1 MNVIYANLGA
11 AAAAI
16 IVLLLRRVL
25 KKRVP
30 SAVFA
35 VLWLLVLI
43 RVLIP
48 VQAATHLS
56 VFPAESA
63 PAVSANGEF
72 EHGEDASD
80 FVMPQFGAQ
89 TDGKQ
94 QGAAQNGAQ
103 AKISAQSGRKMTA
116 IQVFSLVYIGGA
128 VLLALYFGF
137 GHAVM
142 LRRCNGFEHEKGT
155 ATNEILRCFDKSGK
169 ITLLVSTDACSPFSI
184 GIIKPKIVL
193 PPDCKEEQLRFVL
206 AHEYVHIRDRDS
218 VARLLGLAAVCA
230 GWFNPFVWIAF
241 RYLDRDLERFCD
253 ERALRLL
260 GAENA
265 PRYALTLLDFAE
277 RQMQSAAA
285 QSFAAAPLE
294 ERVNDILNMKKRK
307 TSTLAAVIM
316 VLAALLAM
324 TACGTAALAAEVPPD
339 AGKTLFC
346 MERHIR
352 DSENAPTIEFEDSE
366 SGESSES
373 GSSEEEIPPQ
383 NAVDNSS
390 DVIKADAAGSE
401 SALVERTAYRTYD
414 RKWDFYDIFSSDY
427 ARPTKYASSVLWTSE
442 GFVYIDGT
450 KGEDVF
456 STKSGTVKDLGYTS
470 TGYGTMLIIEHDDGT
485 AVIYCHLNEI
495 LVEVG
500 DRVEQGDII
509 ATVGTSG
516 IASTP
521 ILGFEIIEN
530 GVTPLHSKENMYS
543 EEYFLGKVRQRYPA
557 SVFRGEE
564 SGRKAY
570 PTFDRK
576 WDFYDIFTS
585 DYARP
590 TKYAS
595 SVLWTSEGFVYID
608 GTKGEDVFSTKSGTV
623 KNVGLTSSGYG
634 YIIIIEHDD
643 GTAAVYCHLKEILVD
658 TGDRVEQGDVI
669 ATVGTSGN
677 AATPILGFEI
687 IENDVTPLHPEKTVQ
702 SVDYFVSI
710 IREK

>member
-1 MNVIYANLGA
+1 MSVIYANLGA
-11 AAAAI
+11 AAATI

-48 VQAATHLS
+48 VEAATHLS
-56 VFPAESA
+56 AFPAESA
-63 PAVSANGEF
+63 LAVSANGEF
-72 EHGEDASD
+72 EHGEDAPD

-89 TDGKQ
+89 ADGEQ
-94 QGAAQNGAQ
+94 QGGAQNGAQ
-103 AKISAQSGRKMTA
+103 AEISAQSGRKMTA
-116 IQVFSLVYIGGA
+116 IQVLSLVHIGGA

-137 GHAVM
+137 GHAAM
-142 LRRCNGFEHEKGT
+142 LRRCNGFEHEKG
-155 ATNEILRCFDKSGK
+155 AAANEILRCFDKSGK
-169 ITLLVSTDACSPFSI
+169 IALLVSTDACSPFSI

-193 PPDCKEEQLRFVL
+193 PPDCKAEQLRFVL

-241 RYLDRDLERFCD
+241 KYLDRDLERFCD

-260 GAENA
+260 GTENA

-307 TSTLAAVIM
+307 TSMLAEAVL
-316 VLAALLAM
+316 VAAALLAM
-324 TACGTAALAAEVPPD
+324 TACGTAAYAEKVPPD

-346 MERHIR
+346 MERHIL
-352 DSENAPTIEFEDSE
+352 DGENAPAIEFEDSE
-366 SGESSES
+366 SGESAEEDDS
-373 GSSEEEIPPQ
+373 GVIKIDATAASSEAE
-383 NAVDNSS
+383 
-390 DVIKADAAGSE
+390 E
-401 SALVERTAYRTYD
+401 SAAERTAYRTYD

-427 ARPTKYASSVLWTSE
+427 ARPTKYA
-442 GFVYIDGT
+442 
-450 KGEDVF
+450 
-456 STKSGTVKDLGYTS
+456 
-470 TGYGTMLIIEHDDGT
+470 
-485 AVIYCHLNEI
+485 N
-495 LVEVG
+495 
-500 DRVEQGDII
+500 
-509 ATVGTSG
+509 
-516 IASTP
+516 
-521 ILGFEIIEN
+521 
-530 GVTPLHSKENMYS
+530 
-543 EEYFLGKVRQRYPA
+543 
-557 SVFRGEE
+557 
-564 SGRKAY
+564 
-570 PTFDRK
+570 
-576 WDFYDIFTS
+576 
-585 DYARP
+585 
-590 TKYAS
+590 

-643 GTAAVYCHLKEILVD
+643 GTAAVYCHIKEILVD

>member
-11 AAAAI
+11 AAATI

-48 VQAATHLS
+48 VEAATHLS

-63 PAVSANGEF
+63 LAVSANGEF
-72 EHGEDASD
+72 EHGEDAPD

-89 TDGKQ
+89 ADREQ
-94 QGAAQNGAQ
+94 QGGAQNGAQ
-103 AKISAQSGRKMTA
+103 VEIPAQSGRKMTA
-116 IQVFSLVYIGGA
+116 IQVLSLVHIGGA

-137 GHAVM
+137 GHAAM
-142 LRRCNGFEHEKGT
+142 LRRCNGFEHEKG
-155 ATNEILRCFDKSGK
+155 AAANEILRCFDKFGK
-169 ITLLVSTDACSPFSI
+169 IALLVSTDACSPFSI

-193 PPDCKEEQLRFVL
+193 PPDCKAEQRRFVL

-241 RYLDRDLERFCD
+241 KYLDRDLERFCD
-253 ERALRLL
+253 ERVLRLL
-260 GAENA
+260 GTENA

-277 RQMQSAAA
+277 RQMQSTAA

-307 TSTLAAVIM
+307 TSMLAEAVL
-316 VLAALLAM
+316 VAAALLAM
-324 TACGTAALAAEVPPD
+324 TACGTAAYAEEAPQAAAGEQTAVIKVEVPAGDSGARQPEIPAEKPPKSAADDDSGVIKID
-339 AGKTLFC
+339 AT
-346 MERHIR
+346 
-352 DSENAPTIEFEDSE
+352 AA
-366 SGESSES
+366 SSEA
-373 GSSEEEIPPQ
+373 E
-383 NAVDNSS
+383 
-390 DVIKADAAGSE
+390 E
-401 SALVERTAYRTYD
+401 SAAERTAYRTYE

-427 ARPTKYASSVLWTSE
+427 ARPTKYA
-442 GFVYIDGT
+442 
-450 KGEDVF
+450 
-456 STKSGTVKDLGYTS
+456 
-470 TGYGTMLIIEHDDGT
+470 
-485 AVIYCHLNEI
+485 N
-495 LVEVG
+495 
-500 DRVEQGDII
+500 
-509 ATVGTSG
+509 
-516 IASTP
+516 
-521 ILGFEIIEN
+521 
-530 GVTPLHSKENMYS
+530 
-543 EEYFLGKVRQRYPA
+543 
-557 SVFRGEE
+557 
-564 SGRKAY
+564 
-570 PTFDRK
+570 
-576 WDFYDIFTS
+576 
-585 DYARP
+585 
-590 TKYAS
+590 

>member
-1 MNVIYANLGA
+1 MSVIYANLGA

-30 SAVFA
+30 LRVLVA
-35 VLWLLVLI
+35 LWLLVLI

-48 VQAATHLS
+48 VEAATHLS

-63 PAVSANGEF
+63 LAVSANGEF
-72 EHGEDASD
+72 EHGEDKTD

-89 TDGKQ
+89 ADGEQ
-94 QGAAQNGAQ
+94 QGGAQNGAQ
-103 AKISAQSGRKMTA
+103 AEISAQSGRKMTA
-116 IQVFSLVYIGGA
+116 IQALSLVHIGGT

-137 GHAVM
+137 SHAVM
-142 LRRCNGFEHEKGT
+142 LRRCNGFEHEKG
-155 ATNEILRCFDKSGK
+155 AAANEILRCFDKSGK
-169 ITLLVSTDACSPFSI
+169 IALLVSTDACSPFSI

-193 PPDCKEEQLRFVL
+193 PPDCKAEQLRFVL

-241 RYLDRDLERFCD
+241 KYLDRDLERFCD

-260 GAENA
+260 GTENA

-277 RQMQSAAA
+277 RQMQSTAA

-294 ERVNDILNMKKRK
+294 ERVDDILNMKKRK
-307 TSTLAAVIM
+307 TSMLAEAVL
-316 VLAALLAM
+316 VAAALLAM
-324 TACGTAALAAEVPPD
+324 TACGTAAYAEEAPQAAAGEQTAVIKVEVPAGDSGARQPEIPAEKPPKSAADDDSGVIKID
-339 AGKTLFC
+339 AT
-346 MERHIR
+346 
-352 DSENAPTIEFEDSE
+352 AA
-366 SGESSES
+366 SSEA
-373 GSSEEEIPPQ
+373 E
-383 NAVDNSS
+383 
-390 DVIKADAAGSE
+390 E
-401 SALVERTAYRTYD
+401 SAAERTAYRTYD

-427 ARPTKYASSVLWTSE
+427 ARPTKYA
-442 GFVYIDGT
+442 
-450 KGEDVF
+450 
-456 STKSGTVKDLGYTS
+456 
-470 TGYGTMLIIEHDDGT
+470 
-485 AVIYCHLNEI
+485 N
-495 LVEVG
+495 
-500 DRVEQGDII
+500 
-509 ATVGTSG
+509 
-516 IASTP
+516 
-521 ILGFEIIEN
+521 
-530 GVTPLHSKENMYS
+530 
-543 EEYFLGKVRQRYPA
+543 
-557 SVFRGEE
+557 
-564 SGRKAY
+564 
-570 PTFDRK
+570 
-576 WDFYDIFTS
+576 
-585 DYARP
+585 
-590 TKYAS
+590 

>member
-25 KKRVP
+25 KNKVP
-30 SAVFA
+30 PAVF
-35 VLWLLVLI
+35 VTLWLLVLI

-48 VQAATHLS
+48 VEAATHLS

-63 PAVSANGEF
+63 LAVSANGEF
-72 EHGEDASD
+72 EHGEDAPD

-89 TDGKQ
+89 ADGEQ
-94 QGAAQNGAQ
+94 QGSAQNGAQ
-103 AKISAQSGRKMTA
+103 AEISAQSGRKMTA
-116 IQVFSLVYIGGA
+116 IQVLSLVHIGGA

-142 LRRCNGFEHEKGT
+142 LRRCNGFEHEKG
-155 ATNEILRCFDKSGK
+155 AAANEILRCFDKSGK

-241 RYLDRDLERFCD
+241 KYLDRDLERFCD

-260 GAENA
+260 GTENA

-277 RQMQSAAA
+277 RQMQSTAV

-307 TSTLAAVIM
+307 TSTLAAVII

-366 SGESSES
+366 SG
-373 GSSEEEIPPQ
+373 SSEEEIPPQ
-383 NAVDNSS
+383 NAMDNSS

-401 SALVERTAYRTYD
+401 SATAERTAYRTYD

-427 ARPTKYASSVLWTSE
+427 ARPTKYANSVLWDGT
-442 GFVYIDGT
+442 GHIYIDGV
-450 KGEDVF
+450 KGEDIF
-456 STKSGTVKDLGYTS
+456 ATKSGTVKDFDFAG
-470 TGYGTMLIIEHDDGT
+470 GYGMALIVEHDDGT
-485 AVIYCHLNEI
+485 AVVYCNLDEV
-495 LVEVG
+495 LVNIG
-500 DRVEQGDII
+500 DRVEQGDVI
-509 ATVGTSG
+509 ATLGSSG
-516 IASTP
+516 NTKTP
-521 ILGFEIIEN
+521 VCGFEIIEN
-530 GVTPLHSKENMYS
+530 GVTPLH
-543 EEYFLGKVRQRYPA
+543 P
-557 SVFRGEE
+557 
-564 SGRKAY
+564 
-570 PTFDRK
+570 
-576 WDFYDIFTS
+576 
-585 DYARP
+585 
-590 TKYAS
+590 
-595 SVLWTSEGFVYID
+595 
-608 GTKGEDVFSTKSGTV
+608 
-623 KNVGLTSSGYG
+623 
-634 YIIIIEHDD
+634 
-643 GTAAVYCHLKEILVD
+643 
-658 TGDRVEQGDVI
+658 
-669 ATVGTSGN
+669 
-677 AATPILGFEI
+677 
-687 IENDVTPLHPEKTVQ
+687 ENDILSLDWFISRLHKNKTA
-702 SVDYFVSI
+702 
-710 IREK
+710 E

>member
-11 AAAAI
+11 AAATI

-48 VQAATHLS
+48 VEAATHLS

-63 PAVSANGEF
+63 LAVSANGEF
-72 EHGEDASD
+72 EHGEDAPD
-80 FVMPQFGAQ
+80 FVMPQFGTQA
-89 TDGKQ
+89 DGEQ
-94 QGAAQNGAQ
+94 QGGAQNGAQ
-103 AKISAQSGRKMTA
+103 AEISAQSGRKMTA
-116 IQVFSLVYIGGA
+116 IQMLSLVHIGGA

-137 GHAVM
+137 GHAAM
-142 LRRCNGFEHEKGT
+142 LHRCNGFENEKG
-155 ATNEILRCFDKSGK
+155 AAANELLRCFDKSGK
-169 ITLLVSTDACSPFSI
+169 IALLVSTDACSPFSI

-193 PPDCKEEQLRFVL
+193 PPDCKAEQLRFVL

-241 RYLDRDLERFCD
+241 KYLDRDLERFCD

-260 GAENA
+260 GTENA

-277 RQMQSAAA
+277 RQMQSTAA

-307 TSTLAAVIM
+307 TSMLAEAVL
-316 VLAALLAM
+316 VAAALLAM
-324 TACGTAALAAEVPPD
+324 TACGTAAYAE
-339 AGKTLFC
+339 
-346 MERHIR
+346 E
-352 DSENAPTIEFEDSE
+352 AP
-366 SGESSES
+366 
-373 GSSEEEIPPQ
+373 Q
-383 NAVDNSS
+383 
-390 DVIKADAAGSE
+390 DAAGEQTAVIKVEVPAGDSGARQPEIPAEKPPKSAADDDSGVIKIDATAASSEAEE
-401 SALVERTAYRTYD
+401 SAAERTAYRTY
-414 RKWDFYDIFSSDY
+414 
-427 ARPTKYASSVLWTSE
+427 
-442 GFVYIDGT
+442 
-450 KGEDVF
+450 
-456 STKSGTVKDLGYTS
+456 
-470 TGYGTMLIIEHDDGT
+470 
-485 AVIYCHLNEI
+485 
-495 LVEVG
+495 
-500 DRVEQGDII
+500 
-509 ATVGTSG
+509 
-516 IASTP
+516 
-521 ILGFEIIEN
+521 
-530 GVTPLHSKENMYS
+530 
-543 EEYFLGKVRQRYPA
+543 
-557 SVFRGEE
+557 
-564 SGRKAY
+564 
-570 PTFDRK
+570 DRK

-590 TKYAS
+590 TKYAN

>member
-48 VQAATHLS
+48 VEAATHLS
-56 VFPAESA
+56 VFPAESTL
-63 PAVSANGEF
+63 AVSANGEF
-72 EHGEDASD
+72 EHGEDAPD

-89 TDGKQ
+89 ADEEQ
-94 QGAAQNGAQ
+94 QGGAQNGAQ
-103 AKISAQSGRKMTA
+103 AEISAQSGRKMTA
-116 IQVFSLVYIGGA
+116 IQVLSLVYIGGA

-137 GHAVM
+137 SHAVM
-142 LRRCNGFEHEKGT
+142 MRRCNGFEHEKG
-155 ATNEILRCFDKSGK
+155 AAANEILRCFDKSGK

-193 PPDCKEEQLRFVL
+193 PPDCKAEQLRFVL
-206 AHEYVHIRDRDS
+206 AHEYVHIHDRDS

-241 RYLDRDLERFCD
+241 KYLDRDLERFCD

-277 RQMQSAAA
+277 RQMQSAAV

-307 TSTLAAVIM
+307 TSMLAAA
-316 VLAALLAM
+316 VLVAAALLGM
-324 TACGTAALAAEVPPD
+324 TACGTAALAAEAPQAAAGEQTAVIKVEVP
-339 AGKTLFC
+339 AG
-346 MERHIR
+346 
-352 DSENAPTIEFEDSE
+352 DSGARQP
-366 SGESSES
+366 
-373 GSSEEEIPPQ
+373 EIPAEKPPQ

-390 DVIKADAAGSE
+390 DVIKVDAAGSE
-401 SALVERTAYRTYD
+401 SVLSERTAYRTYD

-500 DRVEQGDII
+500 DRVKQGDVI
-509 ATVGTSG
+509 ATLGSSG
-516 IASTP
+516 NTKTP
-521 ILGFEIIEN
+521 VCGFEIIEN
-530 GVTPLHSKENMYS
+530 GVTPLHSEENMYS

-570 PTFDRK
+570 PTYDRK

-687 IENDVTPLHPEKTVQ
+687 IENGVTPLHPEKTVQ

>member
-48 VQAATHLS
+48 VEAATHLS
-56 VFPAESA
+56 VFPTESA
-63 PAVSANGEF
+63 LAVSANGEF
-72 EHGEDASD
+72 EHGEDKTD
-80 FVMPQFGAQ
+80 FVMPQLGAQ
-89 TDGKQ
+89 ADGEQ
-94 QGAAQNGAQ
+94 QGGAQNGAQ
-103 AKISAQSGRKMTA
+103 AEISAQSGRKMTA
-116 IQVFSLVYIGGA
+116 IQVLSLVHIGGA

-137 GHAVM
+137 SHAAM
-142 LRRCNGFEHEKGT
+142 LRRCNGFEYEKG
-155 ATNEILRCFDKSGK
+155 AAANEILRCFDKSGK
-169 ITLLVSTDACSPFSI
+169 IALLVSTDACSPFSI

-193 PPDCKEEQLRFVL
+193 PPDCKAEQLRFVL

-241 RYLDRDLERFCD
+241 KYLDRDLERFCD

-260 GAENA
+260 GTENA

-307 TSTLAAVIM
+307 TSMLAEAVL
-316 VLAALLAM
+316 VAAALLAM
-324 TACGTAALAAEVPPD
+324 TACGTAAYAEEAPQAAAGEQTAVIKVEVPAGDSGARQPEIPAEKPPKSAADDDSGVIKID
-339 AGKTLFC
+339 AT
-346 MERHIR
+346 
-352 DSENAPTIEFEDSE
+352 AA
-366 SGESSES
+366 SSEA
-373 GSSEEEIPPQ
+373 E
-383 NAVDNSS
+383 
-390 DVIKADAAGSE
+390 E
-401 SALVERTAYRTYD
+401 SAAERTAYRTYD

-427 ARPTKYASSVLWTSE
+427 ARPTKYA
-442 GFVYIDGT
+442 
-450 KGEDVF
+450 
-456 STKSGTVKDLGYTS
+456 
-470 TGYGTMLIIEHDDGT
+470 
-485 AVIYCHLNEI
+485 N
-495 LVEVG
+495 
-500 DRVEQGDII
+500 
-509 ATVGTSG
+509 
-516 IASTP
+516 
-521 ILGFEIIEN
+521 
-530 GVTPLHSKENMYS
+530 
-543 EEYFLGKVRQRYPA
+543 
-557 SVFRGEE
+557 
-564 SGRKAY
+564 
-570 PTFDRK
+570 
-576 WDFYDIFTS
+576 
-585 DYARP
+585 
-590 TKYAS
+590 

-643 GTAAVYCHLKEILVD
+643 GTAAIYCHLKEILVD

>member
-1 MNVIYANLGA
+1 MSVIYANLGA

-30 SAVFA
+30 LRVLVA
-35 VLWLLVLI
+35 LWLLVLI

-48 VQAATHLS
+48 VEAATHLS

-63 PAVSANGEF
+63 LAVSANSEF
-72 EHGEDASD
+72 EHGEDAPD

-89 TDGKQ
+89 ADGEQ
-94 QGAAQNGAQ
+94 QGGAQNGAQ
-103 AKISAQSGRKMTA
+103 AEISAQSGRKMTA
-116 IQVFSLVYIGGA
+116 IQVLSLVHIGGA

-142 LRRCNGFEHEKGT
+142 LRRCNGFEHEKG
-155 ATNEILRCFDKSGK
+155 AAANEILRCFDKSGK
-169 ITLLVSTDACSPFSI
+169 IALLVSTDACSPFSI

-193 PPDCKEEQLRFVL
+193 PPDCKAEQLRFVL

-241 RYLDRDLERFCD
+241 KYLDRDLERFCD

-260 GAENA
+260 GTENA

-307 TSTLAAVIM
+307 TSMLAEAVL
-316 VLAALLAM
+316 VAVALLAM
-324 TACGTAALAAEVPPD
+324 TACGTAAYAEETPQAAAGEQTAVIKVEVPAGDSGARQPEIPAEKPPKSAADDDSGVIKID
-339 AGKTLFC
+339 AT
-346 MERHIR
+346 
-352 DSENAPTIEFEDSE
+352 AA
-366 SGESSES
+366 SSEA
-373 GSSEEEIPPQ
+373 E
-383 NAVDNSS
+383 
-390 DVIKADAAGSE
+390 E
-401 SALVERTAYRTYD
+401 SAAERTAYRTYD

-427 ARPTKYASSVLWTSE
+427 ARPTKYANS
-442 GFVYIDGT
+442 
-450 KGEDVF
+450 
-456 STKSGTVKDLGYTS
+456 
-470 TGYGTMLIIEHDDGT
+470 
-485 AVIYCHLNEI
+485 A
-495 LVEVG
+495 
-500 DRVEQGDII
+500 
-509 ATVGTSG
+509 
-516 IASTP
+516 
-521 ILGFEIIEN
+521 
-530 GVTPLHSKENMYS
+530 
-543 EEYFLGKVRQRYPA
+543 
-557 SVFRGEE
+557 
-564 SGRKAY
+564 
-570 PTFDRK
+570 
-576 WDFYDIFTS
+576 
-585 DYARP
+585 
-590 TKYAS
+590 
-595 SVLWTSEGFVYID
+595 LWTSEGFVYID

>member
-48 VQAATHLS
+48 VEAATHLS

-63 PAVSANGEF
+63 LAVSANGEF
-72 EHGEDASD
+72 EHGEDAPD

-89 TDGKQ
+89 ADGEQ
-94 QGAAQNGAQ
+94 QGGAQNGAQ
-103 AKISAQSGRKMTA
+103 AEISAQSGRKMTA
-116 IQVFSLVYIGGA
+116 IQVLSLVHIGGA

-142 LRRCNGFEHEKGT
+142 LRRCNGFEHEKG
-155 ATNEILRCFDKSGK
+155 AAANEILRCFDKSGK

-193 PPDCKEEQLRFVL
+193 PPDCKAEQLRFVL

-241 RYLDRDLERFCD
+241 KYLDRDFERFCD

-260 GAENA
+260 GTENA

-277 RQMQSAAA
+277 RQMQSTAV

-307 TSTLAAVIM
+307 TSMLAEAVL
-316 VLAALLAM
+316 VAAALLAM

-352 DSENAPTIEFEDSE
+352 DSENAPTIKFENSD
-366 SGESSES
+366 G

-401 SALVERTAYRTYD
+401 SALVERTAYRTYE

-500 DRVEQGDII
+500 DRVKQGDVI
-509 ATVGTSG
+509 ATLGSSG
-516 IASTP
+516 NTKTP
-521 ILGFEIIEN
+521 VCGFEIIEN
-530 GVTPLHSKENMYS
+530 GVTPLHSEENMYS
-543 EEYFLGKVRQRYPA
+543 EEYFLGEVRQRYPA

-570 PTFDRK
+570 PTYDRK

-643 GTAAVYCHLKEILVD
+643 GTAVVYCHIKEILVD

>member
-25 KKRVP
+25 KNKVP
-30 SAVFA
+30 PAVFA

-48 VQAATHLS
+48 VEAATHLS

-63 PAVSANGEF
+63 LAVSANGEF
-72 EHGEDASD
+72 EHDEDAPD

-89 TDGKQ
+89 ADGEQ
-94 QGAAQNGAQ
+94 QGSAQNGAQ
-103 AKISAQSGRKMTA
+103 AEISAQSGRKMTA
-116 IQVFSLVYIGGA
+116 IQVLSLVYIGGA

-137 GHAVM
+137 SHAVM
-142 LRRCNGFEHEKGT
+142 LRRCNGFGHEKG
-155 ATNEILRCFDKSGK
+155 AAANEILRCFDKHGK
-169 ITLLVSTDACSPFSI
+169 IALLVSTDACSPFSI

-193 PPDCKEEQLRFVL
+193 PPDCKEEQLSFVL

-241 RYLDRDLERFCD
+241 KYLDRDLERFCD

-277 RQMQSAAA
+277 RQMQSAAV

-307 TSTLAAVIM
+307 TSTLAEAVL
-316 VLAALLAM
+316 VAAALLAM
-324 TACGTAALAAEVPPD
+324 TACGTAALAAEVPQAAAGEQTAVIKVEGPAGDSGARQPEIPAEKPPKSAADDDSGVIKID
-339 AGKTLFC
+339 AT
-346 MERHIR
+346 
-352 DSENAPTIEFEDSE
+352 AA
-366 SGESSES
+366 SSEA
-373 GSSEEEIPPQ
+373 E
-383 NAVDNSS
+383 
-390 DVIKADAAGSE
+390 E
-401 SALVERTAYRTYD
+401 SAAERTAYRTY
-414 RKWDFYDIFSSDY
+414 
-427 ARPTKYASSVLWTSE
+427 
-442 GFVYIDGT
+442 
-450 KGEDVF
+450 
-456 STKSGTVKDLGYTS
+456 
-470 TGYGTMLIIEHDDGT
+470 
-485 AVIYCHLNEI
+485 
-495 LVEVG
+495 
-500 DRVEQGDII
+500 
-509 ATVGTSG
+509 
-516 IASTP
+516 
-521 ILGFEIIEN
+521 
-530 GVTPLHSKENMYS
+530 
-543 EEYFLGKVRQRYPA
+543 
-557 SVFRGEE
+557 
-564 SGRKAY
+564 
-570 PTFDRK
+570 DRK

-643 GTAAVYCHLKEILVD
+643 GTAAVYCHLKEILVEV
-658 TGDRVEQGDVI
+658 GDRVEQGDVI

>member
-43 RVLIP
+43 RVPIP
-48 VQAATHLS
+48 VEAATHLS

-63 PAVSANGEF
+63 LAVSANGEF
-72 EHGEDASD
+72 EHGEGAPD

-89 TDGKQ
+89 ADGEQ
-94 QGAAQNGAQ
+94 QGGAQNGAQ
-103 AKISAQSGRKMTA
+103 AEISAQSGRKITA
-116 IQVFSLVYIGGA
+116 IQVLSLVHIGGA

-137 GHAVM
+137 SHAVM
-142 LRRCNGFEHEKGT
+142 LRRCNGFGQEKG
-155 ATNEILRCFDKSGK
+155 AVANEILHCFDKSGK
-169 ITLLVSTDACSPFSI
+169 IALLVSTDACSPFSI

-241 RYLDRDLERFCD
+241 KYLDRDLERFCD

-277 RQMQSAAA
+277 RQMQSAAV

-307 TSTLAAVIM
+307 TSMLAEAVL
-316 VLAALLAM
+316 VAAALLAM
-324 TACGTAALAAEVPPD
+324 TACGTAAYAEEAPQAAAGEQTAVIKVEVLAGDSGARQPEIPAEKPPKSAANDDSGVIKID
-339 AGKTLFC
+339 AT
-346 MERHIR
+346 
-352 DSENAPTIEFEDSE
+352 AA
-366 SGESSES
+366 SSEA
-373 GSSEEEIPPQ
+373 E
-383 NAVDNSS
+383 
-390 DVIKADAAGSE
+390 E
-401 SALVERTAYRTYD
+401 SAAERTAYRTYD

-427 ARPTKYASSVLWTSE
+427 ARPTKYANSVLWTSE

-495 LVEVG
+495 LVDTG
-500 DRVEQGDII
+500 DRVKQGDVI
-509 ATVGTSG
+509 ATLGSSG
-516 IASTP
+516 NTKTP
-521 ILGFEIIEN
+521 VCGFEIIEN
-530 GVTPLHSKENMYS
+530 GVTPLHSEENMYS
-543 EEYFLGKVRQRYPA
+543 EEYFLGKVRQRYPV

-687 IENDVTPLHPEKTVQ
+687 IENGVTPLHPEKTVQ

>member
-30 SAVFA
+30 LRVLVA
-35 VLWLLVLI
+35 LWLLVLI

-48 VQAATHLS
+48 VEAATHLS

-63 PAVSANGEF
+63 LAVSANGEF
-72 EHGEDASD
+72 EHGEDKTD

-89 TDGKQ
+89 ADGEQ
-94 QGAAQNGAQ
+94 QGGAQNGAQ
-103 AKISAQSGRKMTA
+103 AEISAQSGRKMTA
-116 IQVFSLVYIGGA
+116 IQVLSLVYIGGA

-137 GHAVM
+137 SHAVM
-142 LRRCNGFEHEKGT
+142 LRRCNGFEHEKG
-155 ATNEILRCFDKSGK
+155 AAANEILRCFDKSGK
-169 ITLLVSTDACSPFSI
+169 IALLVSADACSPFSI

-193 PPDCKEEQLRFVL
+193 PPDCKAEQLRFVL

-241 RYLDRDLERFCD
+241 KYLDRDLERFCD

-260 GAENA
+260 GTENA

-307 TSTLAAVIM
+307 TSMLAEAVL
-316 VLAALLAM
+316 VAAALLAM
-324 TACGTAALAAEVPPD
+324 TACGTAAYAEEAPQAAAGEQTAVIKVEVPAGDSGARQPEIPAEKPPKSAADDDSGVIKID
-339 AGKTLFC
+339 AT
-346 MERHIR
+346 
-352 DSENAPTIEFEDSE
+352 AA
-366 SGESSES
+366 SSEA
-373 GSSEEEIPPQ
+373 E
-383 NAVDNSS
+383 
-390 DVIKADAAGSE
+390 E
-401 SALVERTAYRTYD
+401 SAAERTAYRTYD

-427 ARPTKYASSVLWTSE
+427 ARPTKYA
-442 GFVYIDGT
+442 
-450 KGEDVF
+450 
-456 STKSGTVKDLGYTS
+456 
-470 TGYGTMLIIEHDDGT
+470 
-485 AVIYCHLNEI
+485 N
-495 LVEVG
+495 
-500 DRVEQGDII
+500 
-509 ATVGTSG
+509 
-516 IASTP
+516 
-521 ILGFEIIEN
+521 
-530 GVTPLHSKENMYS
+530 
-543 EEYFLGKVRQRYPA
+543 
-557 SVFRGEE
+557 
-564 SGRKAY
+564 
-570 PTFDRK
+570 
-576 WDFYDIFTS
+576 
-585 DYARP
+585 
-590 TKYAS
+590 

-658 TGDRVEQGDVI
+658 NGDRVEQGDVI